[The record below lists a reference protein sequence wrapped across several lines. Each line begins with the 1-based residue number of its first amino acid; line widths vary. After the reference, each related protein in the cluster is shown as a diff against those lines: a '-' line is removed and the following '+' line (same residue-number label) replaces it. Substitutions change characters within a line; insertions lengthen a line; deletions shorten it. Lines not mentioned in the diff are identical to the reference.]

1 MPLASQLAKR
11 GNGKAKCAPRTGGRL
26 PRPPLKSIT
35 FFALMSIAAAF
46 HALAVLSHQEGLR
59 SPRFANTNED
69 DDGDERV
76 SCAIA
81 SYSMGSIP
89 FKRTVPRGTHAES
102 HFTNRKTCSERERN
116 CSKPHS

>member
-11 GNGKAKCAPRTGGRL
+11 GNGKAKCAPPPGGRL

-59 SPRFANTNED
+59 SPRFANTKED
-69 DDGDERV
+69 DDGDECV
-76 SCAIA
+76 LWAVA
-81 SYSMGSIP
+81 NYLMGSIP
-89 FKRTVPRGTHAES
+89 SKRTALRGTHAES